1 MSQPATNQAVRSR
14 SPGEAWRTAVSMFTI
29 IPAGGPR
36 TIGPETAARIA
47 LWLPAVGCLLAVPA
61 AGILLAVDAGGTSA
75 TRRLLGAALAIAALA
90 LLTGGPHPD
99 GPADTAAGLGSR
111 RPTQGALPLIPPP

>member
-90 LLTGGPHPD
+90 LLTGG
-99 GPADTAAGLGSR
+99 
-111 RPTQGALPLIPPP
+111 LPLDGLAHTPHCLGTRPPRQEAADP